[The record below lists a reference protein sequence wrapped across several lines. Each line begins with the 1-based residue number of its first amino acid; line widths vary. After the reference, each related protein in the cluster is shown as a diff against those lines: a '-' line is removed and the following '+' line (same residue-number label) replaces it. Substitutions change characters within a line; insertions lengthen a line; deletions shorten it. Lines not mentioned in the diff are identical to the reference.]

1 MKFKSPKSGSSDKTL
16 KTQTGRIKRHPD
28 GFGFFIPENPELPDV
43 YIPRQSMEGIM
54 TNDRVMVSVERER
67 GGDRFRGDIV
77 KVLDRGLKTVVGTY
91 HEDKNGGLIRD
102 DSKSWGHDLLIPRGQ
117 NLGAREGELVAV
129 DIVKYPDQGDFT
141 GKVSQVI
148 GDAANPMNDIQRVIL
163 TQGIP
168 AQWPAEVE
176 REAAAIPEEVPEA
189 DKKGRRD
196 LRRLKL
202 ITIDGAT
209 AKDFDDA
216 IYVELNDQ
224 GFVLYV
230 AIADVSHYV
239 RPDTAIDEE
248 AYHRGTSVYFPNF
261 VVPMLPEALSNG
273 LCSLNPHVDRLCLVA
288 EIHMDFQGET
298 RRTDFYEAVM
308 RSAARV
314 TYGEAQQI
322 LDGERIAKFDHVAEE
337 IERAGQLAKL
347 LMAKRFREGS
357 LDLEIPEVQLV
368 IDAGGEPVDILRSER
383 LFAHRLIEEM
393 MLAANVAVGKFLSQ
407 KNVPAL
413 YRIHDPPNEEAIGKL
428 ENFLHNFGGS
438 VNLSQGKLQKRLTKA
453 LEEFHGKPAAQIL
466 NILTLRSMSQAKYS
480 PNNVGH
486 FGLGFE
492 FYTHFT
498 SPIRRYP
505 DLIVHRLVKA
515 LVMKGGGY
523 RLMSDEELATA
534 GTMLS
539 AAEQRSVKAE
549 RQVQAIKRARF
560 MQKHVGE
567 EFDGMISS
575 VTKFGVFVLL
585 REFEVDGLV
594 TLERLGKS
602 ARDTYEFDPEQ
613 LRLVASRS
621 GEAFEIG
628 QMVRVRVTDADIEL
642 GQVDFELVRE
652 TKRAETRA
660 PERSSRPAKG
670 RMERF
675 QIDELDLDRLP
686 VSTDF
691 LQEEPDDP
699 YVIQV
704 KKNGK
709 KADEPPKRGKGR
721 SRAAKAAA
729 RAETAARE
737 TRLPKSAGLAEKR
750 AAKKKAVEERKGRGA
765 PPAPAAAREASAT
778 RTTSA
783 RETHAARTPAIRP
796 ITTSTAGNRPKPADL
811 DAAPA
816 PSNRFDPEAKLREA
830 LAKRGLTP
838 TEALRHP
845 ESVKRLGAGGDR
857 EREPRNRR
865 HDDDDARIESRPKFQ
880 SRDERAPAKGR
891 GSKAGGKSADKGP
904 AESGKKTSK
913 KKSHRRGGGGRRG
926 RR

>member
-1 MKFKSPKSGSSDKTL
+1 MKFKTPRSNNRSGNNEKST

-28 GFGFFIPENPELPDV
+28 GFGFFIPEDPELPDV
-43 YIPRQSMEGIM
+43 YIPRQAMDGIM

-67 GGDRFRGDIV
+67 GGDRYRGEII
-77 KVLDRGLKTVVGTY
+77 KILDRGLKTVVGTY
-91 HEDKNGGLIRD
+91 HHLDKGGLLRD
-102 DSKSWGHDLLIPRGQ
+102 DAKGWGHDLIIPPGEDK
-117 NLGAREGELVAV
+117 GAKDGELVAV
-129 DIVKYPDQGDFT
+129 EITKYPDQGRFT
-141 GKVSQVI
+141 GKVSEVI
-148 GDAANPMNDIQRVIL
+148 GDSMDPMNDIKRVIL

-168 AQWPAEVE
+168 SVWPDEVE
-176 REAAAIPEEVPEA
+176 REAAEIPEEVPEA

-196 LRRLKL
+196 LRKLKL

-216 IYVELNDQ
+216 IYVEQNDD

-273 LCSLNPHVDRLCLVA
+273 LCSLNPHVDRLCLVS
-288 EIHMDFQGET
+288 EIHMDFQGEVQ
-298 RRTDFYEAVM
+298 RTDFYEAIM
-308 RSAARV
+308 NSAARV

-322 LDGERIAKFDHVAEE
+322 LDGEKISNLDHVVGE

-357 LDLEIPEVQLV
+357 LDLEIPEIQLV
-368 IDAGGEPVDILRSER
+368 IDAGGEPIDILKSER

-407 KNVPAL
+407 KEVPGI
-413 YRIHDPPNEEAIGKL
+413 YRIHEPPNEEAIAKL
-428 ENFLHNFGGS
+428 DKFLHNFGGS

-453 LEEFHGKPAAQIL
+453 LEEFSGKPEAQIL
-466 NILTLRSMSQAKYS
+466 NILALRSMSQAKYS

-515 LVMKGGGY
+515 LVMKNGEY
-523 RLMSDEELATA
+523 RLMSEDDLATA

-560 MQKHVGE
+560 MQKFIGQ

-585 REFEVDGLV
+585 RQFEVDGLV
-594 TLERLGKS
+594 SLEKLGKS
-602 ARDTYEFDPEQ
+602 ARDTYEFDPDQ

-628 QMVRVRVTDADIEL
+628 EMVRVRVAEADVDL
-642 GQVDFELVRE
+642 GQVDFELVRGSGA
-652 TKRAETRA
+652 KAEA
-660 PERSSRPAKG
+660 KPQRSKDRPKG
-670 RMERF
+670 RM
-675 QIDELDLDRLP
+675 
-686 VSTDF
+686 
-691 LQEEPDDP
+691 
-699 YVIQV
+699 
-704 KKNGK
+704 
-709 KADEPPKRGKGR
+709 
-721 SRAAKAAA
+721 
-729 RAETAARE
+729 
-737 TRLPKSAGLAEKR
+737 
-750 AAKKKAVEERKGRGA
+750 
-765 PPAPAAAREASAT
+765 
-778 RTTSA
+778 
-783 RETHAARTPAIRP
+783 
-796 ITTSTAGNRPKPADL
+796 
-811 DAAPA
+811 
-816 PSNRFDPEAKLREA
+816 
-830 LAKRGLTP
+830 
-838 TEALRHP
+838 
-845 ESVKRLGAGGDR
+845 
-857 EREPRNRR
+857 
-865 HDDDDARIESRPKFQ
+865 
-880 SRDERAPAKGR
+880 
-891 GSKAGGKSADKGP
+891 
-904 AESGKKTSK
+904 
-913 KKSHRRGGGGRRG
+913 
-926 RR
+926 